1 MGRELK
7 IYLDKWVKTHFSVSI
22 APDSLEQT
30 YKNNP
35 EQKKILNESF
45 QGERLA
51 KTGMSLAKGIK

>member
-7 IYLDKWVKTHFSVSI
+7 KYLDKWVKTTFFSVSI

-35 EQKKILNESF
+35 EQK
-45 QGERLA
+45 
-51 KTGMSLAKGIK
+51 